1 MSEGYEAY
9 GGVAGQGP
17 VAPRGLA
24 TTAVR
29 ARASAVA
36 PLSERTVS
44 GRRRALPCRATAV
57 RAVGP
62 GPDDAQNPFLGHTF
76 RVSGLRDELHVRRAA
91 PDGWIRHA

>member
-29 ARASAVA
+29 AGASATGL
-36 PLSERTVS
+36 LSARVVS
-44 GRRRALPCRATAV
+44 GRPQAVPCRATA
-57 RAVGP
+57 RTAVGP

-76 RVSGLRDELHVRRAA
+76 RVSGLRDELHARRAA
-91 PDGWIRHA
+91 PDGWTRHA

>member
-24 TTAVR
+24 GTA
-29 ARASAVA
+29 ARAGARA
-36 PLSERTVS
+36 ADQLSEQVVS
-44 GRRRALPCRATAV
+44 GRRRAVSCRATAV
-57 RAVGP
+57 LAVGL

-76 RVSGLRDELHVRRAA
+76 RVSGLRDELHARRAA